1 MSRLPCTQLQS
12 DHLRNENNRKW
23 ESRNSSTQ
31 NSDSENTT
39 ELDSR
44 SECIINSVY
53 LLMVQCTPVQLYQ
66 NTWPWCRD
74 TTVQY
79 HLVLRTQYIKR
90 VRLVTVRRT
99 ERTRPITRAWS
110 KVGTVH
116 YPAYTRGTVDN
127 MNHSCGVL
135 STVLPSA
142 NSNTNSKTP
151 SKITHNEQTRTNK
164 TTATHL

>member
-116 YPAYTRGTVDN
+116 YPAYTRYGRQHEPFVRSTEY
-127 MNHSCGVL
+127 SPTL
-135 STVLPSA
+135 SKQQHEFQNSIKNYTQWT
-142 NSNTNSKTP
+142 NSN
-151 SKITHNEQTRTNK
+151 E
-164 TTATHL
+164 